1 MKDYP
6 LWKMMLASWGITFFE
21 YLLIVPANPRGAR
34 AVYSAPQLKGMQE
47 ALTRLVFVG
56 FRSRIWDSR
65 CNGTTGPASR

>member
-1 MKDYP
+1 
-6 LWKMMLASWGITFFE
+6 MLASWGITLFE
-21 YLLIVPANPRGAR
+21 YRLMVPANRVAR